1 MKPVYKRIL
10 LKLSGEGLMG
20 DKSFG
25 MSADV
30 IKGLAEQIKAVH
42 DCGVEVCIVVGGG
55 NIFRGAKEASKGM
68 NRTVADHVG
77 MLATVMNALYI
88 QNALEEIGTSARV
101 LSGLNIPEVCEHYIY
116 RRALRHLEK
125 GRVVIFAAGTGNP
138 YFTTDTGAALRASEM
153 QCDVI
158 LKATQVDGV
167 YDSDPKTNPRAKK
180 FEAVSFDE
188 VITRQL
194 KVMDTAAV
202 ALARENN
209 IPIVVF
215 SQHAPDSLAPGRFR
229 QGELY
234 HNQKRG
240 INMSDFNTIK
250 NDTKTRM
257 EKTIETLKGDFGSL
271 RAGRAHVS
279 LLDGI
284 MVEAYGSPTPLAQV
298 GTISVP
304 DARTLSVSV
313 WDRGLAKAVEKAIME
328 SDLGLNPASDGQ
340 LIRIPIPPL
349 SEERRKELTKIAGK
363 YAEQNKVAIRNI
375 RRDAL
380 DEIKKLKKDNSISE
394 DDEKRFENEVQ
405 KLTDDS
411 IKKIEELLVQ
421 KEKDIMQV

>member
-77 MLATVMNALYI
+77 MLALYI
-88 QNALEEIGTSARV
+88 QNALEEIGTPARV

-215 SQHAPDSLAPGRFR
+215 SQHAPDSLAQVVSGKGSF
-229 QGELY
+229 
-234 HNQKRG
+234 
-240 INMSDFNTIK
+240 TI
-250 NDTKTRM
+250 
-257 EKTIETLKGDFGSL
+257 
-271 RAGRAHVS
+271 
-279 LLDGI
+279 
-284 MVEAYGSPTPLAQV
+284 
-298 GTISVP
+298 
-304 DARTLSVSV
+304 
-313 WDRGLAKAVEKAIME
+313 
-328 SDLGLNPASDGQ
+328 
-340 LIRIPIPPL
+340 
-349 SEERRKELTKIAGK
+349 
-363 YAEQNKVAIRNI
+363 
-375 RRDAL
+375 
-380 DEIKKLKKDNSISE
+380 IKK
-394 DDEKRFENEVQ
+394 EV
-405 KLTDDS
+405 
-411 IKKIEELLVQ
+411 
-421 KEKDIMQV
+421 